1 MISLETLGWSSFF
14 EQNFA
19 SMGEMGFEPGRVAV
33 ERKNSYLIY
42 TGAGEYTAE
51 ASGKLLFSAD
61 SPADLPKVGDWVAA
75 TVFKSEGKAIIHH
88 VLPRKSSFSRK
99 MAGNRTDEQIIA
111 TNIDSLFIMQG
122 LDNDYNPR
130 RLERYLVMAYE
141 SRANPVIVLNKS
153 DLCDNVAQKAAE
165 VETIAAG
172 APVLALSAKTSQGLA
187 PLLDFIKPGQTVAF
201 IGSSGVGKST
211 LINTLLGSEVQ
222 KTREVRL
229 DDARGRHTTTHREL
243 ILMPQGGLLIDTP
256 GMREMQL
263 WGAGDGMADTFTD
276 IDRLAA
282 RCHFRD
288 CTHTREAKC
297 AVLAALDSGELDAS
311 RYQSY
316 LKLQKEL
323 AHLAENT
330 LDKGSYFARKQR
342 QKEIYRYRRQ
352 ITKHKLSR

>member
-1 MISLETLGWSSFF
+1 MISLEALGWTSFF

-19 SMGEMGFEPGRVAV
+19 GMWEMGFEPGRVAV

-42 TGAGEYTAE
+42 TGAGEYAAE
-51 ASGKLLFSAD
+51 VSGKLLFSAD

-75 TVFKSEGKAIIHH
+75 AVFESEGKAIIHQ

-99 MAGNRTDEQIIA
+99 VAGNRTYEQIIA
-111 TNIDSLFIMQG
+111 TNIDTLFVMQG

-141 SRANPVIVLNKS
+141 SGANPVIVLNKS
-153 DLCDNVAQKAAE
+153 DLCDNAAEKAAE
-165 VETIAAG
+165 VETVAAG
-172 APVLALSAKTSQGLA
+172 VPVLALSAKTSQGLA
-187 PLLDFIKPGQTVAF
+187 PLLDFIKPGWTVAF

-222 KTREVRL
+222 KTGEVRL
-229 DDARGRHTTTHREL
+229 DDARGRHTTTQREL

-263 WGAGDGMADTFTD
+263 WSAGDGLADTFAD

-282 RCHFRD
+282 GCHFRD
-288 CTHTREAKC
+288 CTHTREVKC
-297 AVLAALDSGELDAS
+297 AVLAALDSGELDAR

-323 AHLAENT
+323 AYLAEST
-330 LDKGSYFARKQR
+330 QDKGTYFARKQR
-342 QKEIYRYRRQ
+342 LKEFHRYQRQ
-352 ITKHKLSR
+352 VVKHKLR

>member
-1 MISLETLGWSSFF
+1 
-14 EQNFA
+14 
-19 SMGEMGFEPGRVAV
+19 
-33 ERKNSYLIY
+33 
-42 TGAGEYTAE
+42 
-51 ASGKLLFSAD
+51 
-61 SPADLPKVGDWVAA
+61 
-75 TVFKSEGKAIIHH
+75 
-88 VLPRKSSFSRK
+88 
-99 MAGNRTDEQIIA
+99 
-111 TNIDSLFIMQG
+111 
-122 LDNDYNPR
+122 
-130 RLERYLVMAYE
+130 MAYE

-153 DLCDNVAQKAAE
+153 DLCDDVAQKAAE

-172 APVLALSAKTSQGLA
+172 VPVLALSAKTSQGLA

-222 KTREVRL
+222 KTGEVRL

-263 WGAGDGMADTFTD
+263 WGAGDGMADTFAD

-288 CTHTREAKC
+288 CTHTREARC

-323 AHLAENT
+323 AHLAERT
-330 LDKGSYFARKQR
+330 QDKGSYFARKQR